1 MRLLGHKLQIH
12 LVTWKSNDGNFIK
25 DESVSYLYPTN
36 SAQNLS
42 RSHHLAD
49 KHNCE
54 RDCFVA
60 HLPRR

>member
-25 DESVSYLYPTN
+25 DESVSYLYPAN
-36 SAQNLS
+36 SAQNLP